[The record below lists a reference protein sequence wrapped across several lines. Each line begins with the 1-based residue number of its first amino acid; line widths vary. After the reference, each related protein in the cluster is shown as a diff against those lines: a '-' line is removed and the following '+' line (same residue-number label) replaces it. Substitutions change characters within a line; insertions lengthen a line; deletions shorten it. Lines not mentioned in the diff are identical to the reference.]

1 MVRAGRPRNHDPI
14 ANEIRGAIRNGDEQV
29 ARNLISSTEIDM
41 PDGENCTPLI
51 WASFHNRPEL
61 LTWILENNGNVD
73 HQDRNGYTALHY
85 VSQERLPNI
94 AQILLNAGAKTELR
108 DAYGNTPLWTASF
121 NAHGDLSVVEL
132 LVKHG
137 ASFDNVNNAGK
148 SIREMASIFYPD
160 EFAKMT
166 GNAT

>member
-14 ANEIRGAIRNGDEQV
+14 ADEIRQSIRNGDDTV
-29 ARNLISSTEIDM
+29 ARDLLKSTEIDI

-51 WASFHNRPEL
+51 WASFHNRPDL
-61 LTWILENNGNVD
+61 LKWILENSGNVN
-73 HQDRNGYTALHY
+73 HQDRNGYSALHY

-94 AQILLNAGAKTELR
+94 CEILLNAGSQTELR
-108 DAYGNTPLWTASF
+108 DAFGNTPLWTASI
-121 NAHGDLSVVEL
+121 NARGDMSVVRL

-148 SIREMASIFYPD
+148 SIREMATIFYPD
-160 EFAKMT
+160 EFAKLT
-166 GNAT
+166 GDAT